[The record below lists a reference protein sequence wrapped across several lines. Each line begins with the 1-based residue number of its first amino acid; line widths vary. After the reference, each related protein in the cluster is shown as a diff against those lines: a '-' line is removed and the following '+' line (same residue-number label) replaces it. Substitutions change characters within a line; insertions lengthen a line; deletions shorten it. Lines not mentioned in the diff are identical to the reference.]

1 MTTNSP
7 VTKLSPKEGPRSPVP
22 KYKDAKDGTK
32 IIDDDIWLEPFAA
45 QLRKRYA
52 KYTAAKQLI
61 EKNEGNL
68 STFAEGYKKFGFNF
82 EDGHLVYR
90 EWAPSA
96 RQLFLTGEFNQWNRN
111 SHEATKNEFG
121 VFTLKMPLESDGSSP
136 IRHATKIKTTIV
148 TEDWKKEDRIPAW
161 SKVVWQ
167 EKGSPQFDGVF
178 WNPPPY
184 VWKHPSPPTPKDL
197 RIYEA
202 HVGMSSQEPKIS
214 TYVEFARDVL
224 PEIARVG
231 YNAVQLM
238 GIMEHAYYASFGYQV
253 TNFFAVSSRFGTPEE
268 LKGLIDRA
276 HQLGLIV
283 LLDLVHSH
291 ASKNV
296 ADGINQFDG
305 SDHQYFHA
313 GIKGQHPVWDSR
325 LFNYGNYEVQRFLL
339 SNCRFYIEEYRFDGY
354 RFDGVTSML
363 YKHHGVNHAFVDGYN
378 EYFGDSMDDDAVVY
392 LTLANDLIHS
402 LRKEPHVAVTIA
414 EDVSGLPGIARPIA
428 DGGLGFDYRLAM
440 GIPDKW
446 IELFKKGVK
455 DEDWK
460 MGDITWTLTDRRY
473 KEKTIAYAE
482 SHDQS
487 LVGDKTIAFWLMD
500 KDMYTNMS
508 ALQEQGP
515 VVSRGIALHKMIRLF
530 TYALG
535 GEGYLNFMGNEFGH
549 PEWIDF
555 PRAGNNDNYHYARR
569 RWDLARDTTLR
580 YRQLWD
586 WDAAMHQL
594 EKKYVWLCAEQAYVS
609 LKHED
614 DKIVAFERGG
624 LFFVFNF
631 HPSKSFVDYKLGV
644 HKPGKYHIVLNSDD
658 EQFGGFK
665 RVDNTAEYFTSPDPW
680 HDLPNSFLAYLPT
693 RTVLVFATE

>member
-1 MTTNSP
+1 MTTTSP
-7 VTKLSPKEGPRSPVP
+7 ITPKEGPRSPIP

-61 EKNEGNL
+61 EKNEGSL
-68 STFAEGYKKFGFNF
+68 ITFAEGYKKFGFNF

-136 IRHATKIKTTIV
+136 IRHGTKIKTTIV

-161 SKVVWQ
+161 IRVVWQ

-178 WNPPPY
+178 WNPTPY

-202 HVGMSSQEPKIS
+202 HVGMSSQEPKVS
-214 TYVEFARDVL
+214 TYVEFARDIL

-253 TNFFAVSSRFGTPEE
+253 NNFFAVSSRFGTPEE

-276 HQLGLIV
+276 HELGLVV

-325 LFNYGNYEVQRFLL
+325 LFNYGSYEVQRFLL

-363 YKHHGVNHAFVDGYN
+363 YKHHGVNHAFVAGYN

-392 LTLANDLIHS
+392 LTLANDLVHS
-402 LRKEPHVAVTIA
+402 LRQEPNVPVTIA
-414 EDVSGLPGIARPIA
+414 EDVSGLPGIARPIS

-508 ALQEQGP
+508 TLQEQGP
-515 VVSRGIALHKMIRLF
+515 VVSRGVALHKMIRLF

-555 PRAGNNDNYHYARR
+555 PREGNNDSFHYARR
-569 RWDLARDTTLR
+569 RWDLARDPTLR

-594 EKKYVWLCAEQAYVS
+594 EKKYVWLCADQAYVC

-614 DKIVAFERGG
+614 DKIVAFERAG

-644 HKPGKYHIVLNSDD
+644 HKAGKYRIVLNSDD

-665 RVDNTAEYFTSPDPW
+665 RVDSTGEYFTSPDPW